1 MSFSQQVKEDL
12 VKHISSSR
20 HCQIAE
26 AAALYHF
33 LGGKD
38 KESQPDN
45 DLSINSDNEAINR
58 KYFTLLKKTFNIDG
72 DSTTVSETAVSVLK
86 SDILLQ
92 LSCCKRAYLRG
103 AFLAVGS
110 VSDPEKSYHLEYVCQ
125 TGDDANNISELLK
138 NFDIDGHV
146 FNRKSTYVVYI
157 KDGSQIAETLNVLE
171 AHVALMEFENMRI
184 LKEMR
189 NSVNRKVNCE
199 TANINK
205 TVLAAQKQIDEINL
219 LMSSQVYKGLPDT
232 LKEIA
237 ELRIEYPDASLT
249 ELGEL
254 CNPAV
259 GKSGV
264 NHRLRKLSE
273 LALKVKGGEL

>member
-20 HCQIAE
+20 HCQMAE
-26 AAALYHF
+26 LSALYHF
-33 LGGKD
+33 LKD
-38 KESQPDN
+38 KEPKSDT
-45 DLSINSDNEAINR
+45 DMTIHSDNESINR
-58 KYFTLLKKTFNIDG
+58 KYFTLLKKTYNING
-72 DSTTVSETAVSVLK
+72 GCVESRENAVKALD

-103 AFLAVGS
+103 AFLAIGS
-110 VSDPEKSYHLEYVCQ
+110 VSDPEKSYHLEFVCQ
-125 TGDDANNISELLK
+125 MEEDADNILGLLR
-138 NFDIDGHV
+138 NFEIESHV
-146 FNRKSTYVVYI
+146 FKRKSTYVVYI

-205 TVLAAQKQIDEINL
+205 TVLAAQKQIDEINF
-219 LMSSQVYKGLPDT
+219 LMSSQEYEGLPDN

-237 ELRIEYPDASLT
+237 ELRIEYPEASLT

-254 CNPAV
+254 CNPKV

-264 NHRLRKLSE
+264 NHRLRKLGE
-273 LALKVKGGEL
+273 IALRIKGGEL